1 MLLVPIILPQFA
13 GGKRVM
19 KCQPLVDWWLHAGN
33 QPDNYH
39 QLHPRAWRKLP
50 KQNKTWKRDSKVPTV
65 QLPPFLSQSWFS
77 GKMALLH
84 FHDGRKS
91 SQKFNRPKMAILKRI
106 LTFSKL
112 IIIFSSHVVFSFRG
126 WKTFPQAWQP
136 PQPPGNPQSHSLPR
150 CVDSSYPKFP
160 SRIVKDRRGGR

>member
-1 MLLVPIILPQFA
+1 MFLVPIILPQFA
-13 GGKRVM
+13 GKKKRVM
-19 KCQPLVDWWLHAGN
+19 KCQPLVDWWL
-33 QPDNYH
+33 DC
-39 QLHPRAWRKLP
+39 RK
-50 KQNKTWKRDSKVPTV
+50 PTG
-65 QLPPFLSQSWFS
+65 QLPSTTPQGLKATSSSW
-77 GKMALLH
+77 GPELH

-106 LTFSKL
+106 FTFSKL
-112 IIIFSSHVVFSFRG
+112 IIIIFSSHVVFGFRG

-160 SRIVKDRRGGR
+160 SRIVQDRRGGR